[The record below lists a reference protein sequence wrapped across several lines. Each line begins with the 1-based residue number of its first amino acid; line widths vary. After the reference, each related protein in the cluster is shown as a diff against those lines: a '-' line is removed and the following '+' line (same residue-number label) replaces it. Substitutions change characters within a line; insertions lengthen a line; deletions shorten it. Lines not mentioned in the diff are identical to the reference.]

1 MSKRY
6 EIATLSI
13 QMGSAPKFL
22 PGLEAY
28 LSAPEATGR
37 LLGVWTSDIGAL
49 NKLVV
54 LREFE
59 DDAALLN
66 ERARGL
72 RAANPF
78 GAGEYLTRLDME
90 SYAPFP
96 GMPPVETGA
105 FGPVYELRTYVLK
118 TGGLEPTFEGWAE
131 KLPERTKVSKLSVAL
146 YALDGTPR
154 ITHIWPYASPNERF
168 EKRTESVAQGAWPP
182 KSAVWLTPEMSS
194 AIYLPTAISP
204 LR

>member
-28 LSAPEATGR
+28 LNAPEATGR

-54 LREFE
+54 LREFA

-96 GMPPVETGA
+96 SMPPVETGD

-131 KLPERTKVSKLSVAL
+131 KLPERTKFSKLSVAL

-154 ITHIWPYASPNERF
+154 ITHI
-168 EKRTESVAQGAWPP
+168 
-182 KSAVWLTPEMSS
+182 
-194 AIYLPTAISP
+194 
-204 LR
+204 